1 MSASHLKN
9 KQYIW
14 PKTSSTSRQN
24 KKNREVFNNA
34 LWCRFFTS
42 SDTQLTM
49 KNWLLSKMP
58 HSEPQSQQ
66 LPILYAMGVGSSWI
80 PSLPDVFQSSNS
92 FTSTRVFSG
101 KEKSFRE
108 ILHFSEEKI
117 FFAKIFAFC
126 LLFQKLKN
134 LGFCE
139 ISL

>member
-14 PKTSSTSRQN
+14 PKTSSTSVQN
-24 KKNREVFNNA
+24 KKNREVFNHA
-34 LWCRFFTS
+34 LWCRFFTD

-66 LPILYAMGVGSSWI
+66 LPILYAMGVPGYPPFLMFSNLPT
-80 PSLPDVFQSSNS
+80 PSPPLG
-92 FTSTRVFSG
+92 FSAER
-101 KEKSFRE
+101 KNLFVKFR
-108 ILHFSEEKI
+108 I
-117 FFAKIFAFC
+117 FRKKKIFAFC